1 MRSFLPTFIISF
13 LLALLLS
20 PVSGYPQLSTSGV
33 PVSFTRALPPSGAP
47 EMHLPAPLT
56 EKLLQEDL
64 VTPVPFRFAV
74 NLPADFSTDDFQTM
88 QQPDGTVV
96 KRLTFNAPGAL
107 GLILFFDRFH
117 LPEGGKLYVYN
128 ATRTDLAGAFTSLNN
143 NPLSTFATRMIH
155 GDKITIE
162 YNAAEGTP
170 SPLLH
175 ISEIGYAYRG
185 TEGGQSVNT
194 GFGASGDCEVNINCS
209 EGSLWQRQ
217 KRGVTR
223 IQVKRGA
230 ASLYCSGSL
239 VNNTLNNGT
248 PYILT
253 ADHCG
258 RLSTAI
264 DLSQWVFTF
273 GYESPACNKPPSEPY
288 LRTMTGATRIASG
301 GESGSKGSDFFLVKL
316 MQDIPDSFNVYYNG
330 WSREVTPPS
339 FGVSVHHPQG
349 DIKKIS
355 TYTTPLQSV
364 IWPGGTKKAHW
375 MVRWSETENGH
386 GATEPGSSG
395 SPLFDG
401 AGHIIGTLTGGDS
414 SCDSASLT
422 MPDYYGM
429 FSYHWDKN
437 GDDSTSQLKPWLD
450 PVGADVAAVNGWA
463 LRVTELKPAETL
475 SVYPN
480 PAEDILYTVV
490 PTSWKGEIH
499 YSITDIFGKQQMK
512 SILDSGSQEEA
523 TGIDI
528 HRLPPGLYFLVIS
541 GESTRVTRFI
551 KTNP

>member
-1 MRSFLPTFIISF
+1 MRSILHPF
-13 LLALLLS
+13 LLCFLLTFLLL
-20 PVSGYPQLSTSGV
+20 PVAGYPQLSTGGL
-33 PVSFTRALPPSGAP
+33 PVSFSRALPPSGAP
-47 EMHLPAPLT
+47 VMHLPAPLT

-74 NLPADFSTDDFQTM
+74 NLPADFSTEDFQSVPQT
-88 QQPDGTVV
+88 DGTIV
-96 KRLTFNAPGAL
+96 KRLSFSAPGAL
-107 GLILFFDRFH
+107 GLILYFDLFR

-316 MQDIPDSFNVYYNG
+316 MQEIPDSFNVYYNG
-330 WSREVTPPS
+330 WSREEAPPD

-355 TYTTPLQSV
+355 TYTEPVKSV

-375 MVRWSETENGH
+375 QVRWSETENGH

-422 MPDYYGM
+422 LPDYYGM
-429 FSYHWDKN
+429 FSYHWDRN
-437 GDDSTSQLKPWLD
+437 GDDSTAQLKPWLD
-450 PVGADVAAVNGWA
+450 PVGADVMSVNGWA
-463 LRVTELKPAETL
+463 LRVTEHRLSETL
-475 SVYPN
+475 TVYPN
-480 PAEDILYTVV
+480 PAEDILFVTV
-490 PTSWKGEIH
+490 PANWKGDIT
-499 YSITDIFGKQQMK
+499 YSISDLYGNRRMNDI
-512 SILDSGSQEEA
+512 LEPVSGDGA
-523 TGIDI
+523 MGIDI
-528 HRLPPGLYFLVIS
+528 HHLSPGLYFLVIS

-551 KTNP
+551 KTRP